1 MFLDLL
7 GYWGGE
13 YLLDFCCNVIVT
25 EYQPAMKHWHYID
38 TSTPVIILENNV
50 IKCNHIC

>member
-25 EYQPAMKHWHYID
+25 EYPCAMKH
-38 TSTPVIILENNV
+38 
-50 IKCNHIC
+50 

>member
-25 EYQPAMKHWHYID
+25 EYPCAMKHWHTTFTLHWYVD
-38 TSTPVIILENNV
+38 TGNFFR
-50 IKCNHIC
+50 